1 MKRKFYIL
9 VINIGSTSTKLG
21 LFANE
26 ISLFKETAGYKGEEL
41 SQLKG
46 MDEKLLF
53 LYKMVKEVLAK
64 HNQSGIKLD
73 LIVSRGGVTRPLESG
88 ACLITDS
95 MCQDLKNARYGW
107 HPTNL
112 GPLLAHQIAEERGV
126 QAIIFDSP
134 VTDEME
140 PIARISGLKEIKR
153 KAAFH
158 VLNQKSAA
166 RKAAIRFK
174 KGYEKL
180 NMIVAHLGGGITI
193 CAHRQGKMIDGT
205 HGLNEGPFTPQ
216 RSGALPLKD
225 VIEICFSGRFK
236 KEELEAHLMGRGGL
250 VSYLG
255 THDIKKIE
263 ERIKDGDKEAH
274 LIIQAICYQIG
285 KDIGAMATVLK
296 GNIDT
301 IVLTGNLCYSA
312 LILEEIKLNVRFL
325 APIVVFPGDDELEN
339 LALGGLEVLR
349 SGDLTNLQDY

>member
-1 MKRKFYIL
+1 MKRKFHIL
-9 VINIGSTSTKLG
+9 TINIGSTSTKLG

-26 ISLFKETAGYKGEEL
+26 ISLFKETVDHKGEEFFSIGGVGERL
-41 SQLKG
+41 SFHRQVI
-46 MDEKLLF
+46 DQI
-53 LYKMVKEVLAK
+53 LAK
-64 HNQSGIKLD
+64 HPEKEKRVD
-73 LIVSRGGVTRPLESG
+73 LIVSRGGVTHPLNSG
-88 ACLITDS
+88 PYLITDA
-95 MCQDLKNARYGW
+95 MCRDLESTRYGW
-107 HPTNL
+107 HPSNL

-140 PIARISGLKEIKR
+140 PIARISGLKEIER

-174 KGYEKL
+174 KGYEEL

-193 CAHRQGKMIDGT
+193 CAHKQGKIIDGT

-216 RSGALPLKD
+216 RSGALPLKSI
-225 VIEICFSGRFK
+225 IELCFSGRFK
-236 KEELEAHLMGRGGL
+236 KEELEAHLMDRGGL
-250 VSYLG
+250 VSYLE
-255 THDIKKIE
+255 THDIKEIE
-263 ERIKDGDKEAH
+263 ERIKGGDKDAH
-274 LIIQAICYQIG
+274 LIIKAMCYQVG

-296 GNIDT
+296 GNVDT

-312 LILEEIKLNVRFL
+312 LIVEEIKLNVGFI

-349 SGDLTNLQDY
+349 SGDLSTIQGY